1 MKAIAAGR
9 DQGLSLNQAIGE
21 ILPPSRRGW
30 AIRHWMAYKRDGL
43 EGLIDAR
50 LPREPKMTRACD
62 DAVQVARLANP
73 KVTIPEMLK
82 ILSDRKIS
90 PLPSASTLR
99 RLFARVDDRR
109 RYAEKKERKSA
120 KEEIVDLPLAGG
132 ELILAAEAETNVIS
146 ALVGEVA
153 RIGSEVVEAS
163 QGQTPTQDVGYRDAQ
178 GRFTAAYNH
187 QRRRKPGEPI
197 ASYLRS
203 AQEKAEGQVLSG
215 LRFVHEQPETIEAKV
230 RMLVFEPLI
239 NPTQG
244 WDGLR
249 AEGVAGLAPLTG
261 YAYMP
266 STLSKFTS
274 ALSRC
279 GAGPRLLQVLG
290 DQCHQVAQEQWGEA
304 GAMAA
309 LFIDNHAKEVWSSL
323 YTRSGKV
330 SHLNRVMPCITS
342 TYIQSGAGTPLLV
355 LVQSGAAPLA
365 PRVVELVE
373 QVEASLADGI
383 ERAVVIDSEGSTFD
397 LLATFRERQ
406 RVIVT
411 PLKPSRLS
419 ELELNY
425 SPGSYFRPYRERDE
439 LRIAKAVLHHKTTNR
454 SLELDAL
461 IVRREHRENDM
472 ILLTTGVSQGMSGRD
487 LADLYYRRWPT
498 QENFFKDGEAV
509 RLAEHRGNCG
519 TIVSNVVV
527 VRNLERLEKQAIAA
541 TEKLRQLDEEK
552 QVVEQIRQDREHAAR
567 QYGDCRRQLAELAA
581 DKETTWEALGDGLRE
596 HHEAEQRNHDCAHTL
611 KKAEAKEAKNE
622 ARRAKVMEELD
633 QITEKKKVLEPQKTI
648 RQLDVALDSVLT
660 ATKLAA
666 AFLITFVLREY
677 FDFAAMTA
685 GTFLARILSVRG
697 RREIRS
703 TEERIVF
710 YENPRDPEIN
720 AALTKACE
728 RLNKRELQREG
739 RRLRYGIEAP
749 PDRPP

>member
-1 MKAIAAGR
+1 
-9 DQGLSLNQAIGE
+9 
-21 ILPPSRRGW
+21 
-30 AIRHWMAYKRDGL
+30 
-43 EGLIDAR
+43 
-50 LPREPKMTRACD
+50 
-62 DAVQVARLANP
+62 
-73 KVTIPEMLK
+73 
-82 ILSDRKIS
+82 
-90 PLPSASTLR
+90 
-99 RLFARVDDRR
+99 
-109 RYAEKKERKSA
+109 
-120 KEEIVDLPLAGG
+120 
-132 ELILAAEAETNVIS
+132 
-146 ALVGEVA
+146 
-153 RIGSEVVEAS
+153 
-163 QGQTPTQDVGYRDAQ
+163 
-178 GRFTAAYNH
+178 
-187 QRRRKPGEPI
+187 
-197 ASYLRS
+197 
-203 AQEKAEGQVLSG
+203 
-215 LRFVHEQPETIEAKV
+215 
-230 RMLVFEPLI
+230 MLVFEPI
-239 NPTQG
+239 MNPTKG

-274 ALSRC
+274 ALARC
-279 GAGPRLLQVLG
+279 GAGPRLLQALG

-304 GAMAA
+304 GAIAA

-323 YTRSGKV
+323 FTRSGKV
-330 SHLNRVMPCITS
+330 SHRNRVMPCITS
-342 TYIQSGAGTPLLV
+342 TYVHSGAGTPLLV

-373 QVEASLADGI
+373 QVEASVADGI

-397 LLATFRERQ
+397 LLATFREKQ
-406 RVIVT
+406 RVMVT

-419 ELELNY
+419 ELELSY

-527 VRNLERLEKQAIAA
+527 LRKIERLEKQAVAA
-541 TEKLRQLDEEK
+541 KEKLRRLDEEK
-552 QVVEQIRQDREHAAR
+552 QVVEQLRQDREHATR
-567 QYGDCRRQLAELAA
+567 ESMDCHRQLVELAA
-581 DKETTWEALGDGLRE
+581 DKETTWEALGHGLRE
-596 HHEAEQRNHDCAHTL
+596 HQEAEQRDHACAHTL
-611 KKAEAKEAKNE
+611 KKAEAKEAKDE
-622 ARRAKVMEELD
+622 ARRAKGIEQLD
-633 QITEKKKVLEPQKTI
+633 QITEKKKSLEPQKTV

-660 ATKLAA
+660 ATKLTA

-677 FDFAAMTA
+677 LDFAAMTA
-685 GTFLARILSVRG
+685 GTFLARILSIRG

-720 AALTKACE
+720 AALTTACE
-728 RLNKRELQREG
+728 RLNKRGLQRDG
-739 RRLRYGIEAP
+739 RSLRYCIEAP

>member
-1 MKAIAAGR
+1 MKALAERRAK
-9 DQGLSLNQAIGE
+9 GLSLNQAIGE
-21 ILPPSRRGW
+21 LLPASRRGW
-30 AIRHWMAYKRDGL
+30 AIRHWVAYQRHGF
-43 EGLIDAR
+43 EGLIEAR
-50 LPREPKMTRACD
+50 LPREPKRMRACEE
-62 DAVQVARLANP
+62 AVQVARLANP
-73 KVTIPEMLK
+73 QVTVLEMLK
-82 ILSDRKIS
+82 ILEDRHIR
-90 PLPSASTLR
+90 PLPSESTLR
-99 RLFARVDDRR
+99 RIFTRVDDRR
-109 RYAEKKERKSA
+109 RYAQKKEHANASCV
-120 KEEIVDLPLAGG
+120 ELPLAGG
-132 ELILAAEAETNVIS
+132 ELLLAAEAETKIV
-146 ALVGEVA
+146 ATLVREVVD
-153 RIGSEVVEAS
+153 IGREVVEAC
-163 QGQTPTQDVGYRDAQ
+163 GDKPPTRDVGFRDAY
-178 GRFTAAYNH
+178 GRFTAAYN
-187 QRRRKPGEPI
+187 RRRQRKPGETI

-215 LRFVHEQPETIEAKV
+215 LRFVHEQPETIGAKV
-230 RMLVFEPLI
+230 RMLVFEPI
-239 NPTQG
+239 MNPTKG

-274 ALSRC
+274 ALARC

-304 GAMAA
+304 GAIAA

-323 YTRSGKV
+323 FTRSGKV
-330 SHLNRVMPCITS
+330 SHRNRVMPCITS
-342 TYIQSGAGTPLLV
+342 TYVHSGAGTPLLV
-355 LVQSGAAPLA
+355 VVQSGAAPLA

-373 QVEASLADGI
+373 QVEASVADGI

-397 LLATFRERQ
+397 LLATFREKQ
-406 RVIVT
+406 RVMVT

-419 ELELNY
+419 ELELSY

-527 VRNLERLEKQAIAA
+527 LRKIERLEKQAIAA
-541 TEKLRQLDEEK
+541 KEKLRRLDEEK
-552 QVVEQIRQDREHAAR
+552 QVVEQLRQDREHAAR
-567 QYGDCRRQLAELAA
+567 ESMDCRRQLAELAA
-581 DKETTWEALGDGLRE
+581 DKETTWEALGHGLRE
-596 HHEAEQRNHDCAHTL
+596 HQEAEQRDHACGHIL
-611 KKAEAKEAKNE
+611 KKAEAKEAKDE
-622 ARRAKVMEELD
+622 ARRAKVSEELD
-633 QITEKKKVLEPQKTI
+633 QITEKKKSLEPQKTV

-677 FDFAAMTA
+677 LDSAAMTA
-685 GTFLARILSVRG
+685 GTFLARILSIRG

-720 AALTKACE
+720 AALTTACE
-728 RLNKRELQREG
+728 RLNKRGLQRDG
-739 RRLRYGIEAP
+739 RSLRYCIEAP